1 MGFTSTVAAAGL
13 LLTAKVT
20 AGQVRTSDLVGDCN
34 SSSIQLIHPQCTKL
48 QNAFSNLVILQ
59 DGSSYSSANQRWSET
74 AELHPTCIVQPSSA
88 DILSGFIKTLVEGEC
103 PFAIKSGGHNPW
115 AGVND
120 IDEGVVVD
128 LSNIHEV
135 SLSYDRTSVKL
146 GAGGKWGD
154 VYKALEPQGM
164 MVPGA
169 RASGVGVG
177 GMTLGGGLSY
187 FTPRV
192 GLTADNV
199 VDFEVVLASGDVVHA
214 TDSENTDLFYSLKGG
229 SSNFGI
235 VTRMDVKAFQNG
247 EIWGGEI
254 VSPINATDDAL
265 KHLVDFVTNSNTDVN
280 TAVELVFNLNTT
292 SGDQRI
298 ISIVANTAGNADS
311 ALLKPFQSLPKV
323 ADTSRKTSM
332 SNLSEELQGR
342 LPAGQRYAFATV
354 TFQNDLEALKQVHN
368 ISLTVFDEYKD
379 VKDVTWN
386 LVYEALPVYLQSFGK
401 NPLGL
406 NYTSTDRI
414 AIVLTATWIDAGED
428 EQLTKAANDW
438 VDRIQEWTNVN
449 GKSSPL
455 ELLPYAAPFQNPL
468 GSYGDD
474 NVKFLQEVAKK
485 YDPDQVFQKLVPG
498 GFKISTAGGR

>member
-1 MGFTSTVAAAGL
+1 MGFSSTVVAAGL
-13 LLTAKVT
+13 LFAASVI
-20 AGQVRTSDLVGDCN
+20 AGDVRASDLVGDC
-34 SSSIQLIHPQCTKL
+34 
-48 QNAFSNLVILQ
+48 
-59 DGSSYSSANQRWSET
+59 RWSET

-88 DILSGFIKTLVEGEC
+88 DVLSGFVKTLVQGEC

-128 LSNIHEV
+128 LSKINEV

-146 GAGGKWGD
+146 GAGGNWGD

-199 VDFEVVLASGDVVHA
+199 VDFEVVLASGEVVHA
-214 TDSENTDLFYSLKGG
+214 TDSDNTDLFYSLKGG

-254 VSPINATDDAL
+254 VSPINATEDAL
-265 KHLVDFVTNSNTDVN
+265 HHLNDFVTNSNTDVN
-280 TAVELVFNLNTT
+280 TAVEVVFNLNTT
-292 SGDQRI
+292 NGEQRI
-298 ISIVANTAGNADS
+298 ISIVADTAGNADS
-311 ALLKPFQSLPKV
+311 SLLKPFQSLPKV

-332 SNLSEELQGR
+332 SDLSEELQGR

-354 TFQNDLEALKQVHN
+354 TFQSDLDALKQVHN
-368 ISLTVFDEYKD
+368 ISLAVFEDYKD

-386 LVYEALPVYLQSFGK
+386 LVYESLPLDYQNFGP
-401 NPLGL
+401 NPIGL
-406 NYTSTDRI
+406 NYSTTDRI
-414 AIVLTATWIDAGED
+414 ALVLNPTWLDATQDDQVA
-428 EQLTKAANDW
+428 KAANDW
-438 VDRIQEWTNVN
+438 VDRIQEWTNVH

-455 ELLPYAAPFQNPL
+455 ELLPYAAPFQDPL
-468 GSYGDD
+468 EFYGDD
-474 NVKFLQEVAKK
+474 NLKFLQEVAKK
-485 YDPDQVFQKLVPG
+485 YDPDEAFQKLVPG
-498 GFKISTAGGR
+498 GFKVSKAGRQ